1 MGWTDFLTRLGAGRI
16 HADGQPVPPS
26 ALVPDGTS
34 GLDDRI
40 RAALRTVQ
48 DPELGLNIVDLGLLY
63 AVDATEQRVRVDIS
77 LTTPTCPLGETVA
90 ADARAAI
97 RRALPDVPDQQ
108 VRLVWDP
115 PWKPSMMSD
124 DARRQ
129 LGW

>member
-1 MGWTDFLTRLGAGRI
+1 MGWTDFLTRLGGGA
-16 HADGQPVPPS
+16 HANEPPPAVPVH
-26 ALVPDGTS
+26 DGTS
-34 GLDDRI
+34 APDDTV
-40 RAALRTVQ
+40 RAALRTVL

-63 AVDATEQRVRVDIS
+63 AVEATGERVRVDIS

-90 ADARAAI
+90 ADARAAL
-97 RRALPDVPDQQ
+97 RRALPDVPDLD

>member
-1 MGWTDFLTRLGAGRI
+1 MGWTDFLTRLGGGA
-16 HADGQPVPPS
+16 HANEPPLTVPVH
-26 ALVPDGTS
+26 DGTS
-34 GLDDRI
+34 PLDDTI
-40 RAALRTVQ
+40 RAALRTVL

-63 AVDATEQRVRVDIS
+63 AIDATEERVRVDIS

-97 RRALPDVPDQQ
+97 RRALPDVPDLD

>member
-1 MGWTDFLTRLGAGRI
+1 MSWTDFLTRLGGGAP
-16 HADGQPVPPS
+16 ANEPPAVP
-26 ALVPDGTS
+26 VPDGTS
-34 GLDDRI
+34 APDDAV
-40 RAALRTVQ
+40 RAALRTVL

-63 AVDATEQRVRVDIS
+63 AVEATGERVRVDIS

-90 ADARAAI
+90 ADARAAL
-97 RRALPDVPDQQ
+97 RRALPDVPDLD